1 MRTVAGPTLFV
12 AAAATAFLI
21 LNTSPA
27 AAQSSSDPGAAE
39 LAEQIRAIKREY
51 EARIGA
57 LEAQLSVLESKA
69 KDADQGS
76 AAPARA
82 AKPASDN
89 AFNPAIG
96 VVLNGMISEYSADD
110 SEIPG
115 FPVGHESER
124 PARGLAL
131 GHSEISMSS
140 NIDNKFRGSLTLG
153 LGVHPGEPTELE
165 LEEAYIQTLPGAGL
179 PEGMRIKAGRA
190 LWTFGYLNEHHRHG
204 DDFADRPLPYRA
216 FLDSAYND
224 DGGELSLVLPADLFY
239 SEIGAGL
246 FRGDD
251 IPFGDSS
258 NGHEAWSA
266 YARFGG
272 DFGRDTAWRIGAYV
286 LSGEAWNRGG
296 GHAHADEEHDEHGHG
311 HEVAMHH
318 EDEDE
323 HDHEEEMHHEDED
336 EHDHEEEMHHE
347 DENDHDHEMAMH
359 HEDEHH
365 DEHGHTEFFSE
376 GLFSGDA
383 RLFALDFRSTWAPTG
398 NARER
403 ELILQAEHFWRKER
417 GTYALEPEGDE
428 EVGESEYFDTT
439 SRGWYAQAVYKFTP
453 RWRLGARYS
462 QLHPADEME
471 LDHNPTAVAAM
482 IDWTNS
488 EFSRIRLQYTRES
501 FAEDEHDNQIMLQ
514 YITSLG
520 AHPAHTF

>member
-12 AAAATAFLI
+12 AAAATVFVVLGTPRAD
-21 LNTSPA
+21 
-27 AAQSSSDPGAAE
+27 AQSSPNPGAAE
-39 LAEQIRAIKREY
+39 LAEQIRALKREY

-57 LEAQLSVLESKA
+57 LEGQLSVLESKA
-69 KDADQGS
+69 QDADQGNTT
-76 AAPARA
+76 PARA
-82 AKPASDN
+82 ARPASDN

-96 VVLNGMISEYSADD
+96 VILNGMLSEYSADE

-115 FPVGHESER
+115 FPMGHESER

-131 GHSEISMSS
+131 GHSELAMSG
-140 NIDNKFRGSLTLG
+140 NIDDKFRGNLTLG

-190 LWTFGYLNEHHRHG
+190 LWTFGYLNEQHRHG
-204 DDFADRPLPYRA
+204 DDFADRPLPYRT

-224 DGGELSLVLPADLFY
+224 DGGELSLVLPADIY

-251 IPFGDSS
+251 TPFGGSS

-272 DFGRDTAWRIGAYV
+272 DLGRDTAWRIGGYV
-286 LSGEAWNRGG
+286 LSGEAQNRGG
-296 GHAHADEEHDEHGHG
+296 GHAHADEGHDEHA
-311 HEVAMHH
+311 HEVAMH
-318 EDEDE
+318 DEDE
-323 HDHEEEMHHEDED
+323 HDEHEADMHHEDE
-336 EHDHEEEMHHE
+336 HD
-347 DENDHDHEMAMH
+347 

-365 DEHGHTEFFSE
+365 DEHGHAEYFSD
-376 GLFSGDA
+376 GLFTGDA

-417 GTYALEPEGDE
+417 GIYALEGEEDE
-428 EVGESEYFDTT
+428 EAGESEYFDTT
-439 SRGWYAQAVYKFTP
+439 SRGWYAQAIYKFKP
-453 RWRLGARYS
+453 RWRIGARYS
-462 QLHPADEME
+462 QLHPAEEME
-471 LDHNPTAVAAM
+471 LDHNPTAIAAM

-488 EFSRIRLQYTRES
+488 EFSRIRLQFTRES
-501 FAEDEHDNQIMLQ
+501 FAEDEHDNQVMLQ